1 MSQPVSAQPGGPN
14 SGLITHSLPQWQQVA
29 VQFGGS
35 NSGLIHSSLPQ
46 LQAHVPQPV
55 PAQLG
60 VSLNSER
67 IPPSLQQWQPVAA
80 QSGGS
85 NSGLIPPSLTQW
97 QASVSQ
103 SVPAQYGL
111 GGSNSG
117 LNPSQ
122 SQWQAPPSFDSQ
134 PHFSLPNTHNS
145 ESPISSFQ
153 ANITENLNRVKSIR
167 TSHKRDSQRFTA
179 FGDTKRARPTGT
191 RVASNIEPLVILPG
205 VIKNLKEL
213 AHKDMVRRVFEIG
226 LFPTPDEMTVTANA
240 ALDTVIGSD
249 GNYFLPTPCCMTYQ
263 RRNSK
268 P

>member
-1 MSQPVSAQPGGPN
+1 
-14 SGLITHSLPQWQQVA
+14 
-29 VQFGGS
+29 
-35 NSGLIHSSLPQ
+35 
-46 LQAHVPQPV
+46 
-55 PAQLG
+55 
-60 VSLNSER
+60 
-67 IPPSLQQWQPVAA
+67 VAA
-80 QSGGS
+80 SGSTIWRLELRANPFLTAAVAGACPTAS
-85 NSGLIPPSLTQW
+85 AGPAWSLAKLRANPPLPAAVAASGRTIWRLELRANPPSLTQW

-179 FGDTKRARPTGT
+179 FGDTKCARPTGT

-226 LFPTPDEMTVTANA
+226 LFPMPDEMTVTANA